1 MPIEFEQTAIRIK
14 EDFVVDSVM
23 QALQRDGATIL
34 GCCHGHEQ
42 GYDVEALLQDGRR
55 LLVEAKGSRTNAD
68 SIISQQQRNAYA
80 SHAVSKALMLWSEPA
95 APEVAVALPAD
106 RVFVQEIAKVR
117 PALASLGISLLW
129 VRSNGSVEAEWHRRS

>member
-1 MPIEFEQTAIRIK
+1 MALDSEHSSTGIR

-23 QALQRDGATIL
+23 HALQADGATVL
-34 GCCHGHEQ
+34 SCCHGHEQ
-42 GYDVEALLQDGRR
+42 GYDVEALLKDGRR
-55 LLVEAKGSRTNAD
+55 LLVEAKGNRTKAD
-68 SIISQQQRNAYA
+68 SVISQQQRNAYA

-106 RVFVQEIAKVR
+106 RVFMQEIAKVR

-129 VRSNGSVEAEWHRRS
+129 VRSNGSVETEWHRRS